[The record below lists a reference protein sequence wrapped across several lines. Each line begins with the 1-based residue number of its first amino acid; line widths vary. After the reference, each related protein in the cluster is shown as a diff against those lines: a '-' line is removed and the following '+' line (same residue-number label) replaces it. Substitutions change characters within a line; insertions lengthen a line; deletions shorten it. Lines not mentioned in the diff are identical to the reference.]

1 MKTLMLLSK
10 FYYYTNIVFIGRQ
23 DMYKRGVQRIIW
35 QKKVKISLKSTNFP
49 ENAHIISRVDSKK
62 RI

>member
-35 QKKVKISLKSTNFP
+35 QKKSKNFF
-49 ENAHIISRVDSKK
+49 EKY
-62 RI
+62 